1 MKSRFTT
8 RTIVEAGM
16 MIALT
21 ALLGR
26 VILFRAPFGGKV
38 TAGSMIP
45 LLLIAMLRGPVVGVV
60 VGAAYGIIN
69 FLIGGYPPV
78 SIIQWLLDYPLAYA
92 GLGVAGFFWL
102 PGIRNLI
109 EGKNHEPL
117 LRARAIDLIL
127 PLLVLVLSTLAFAL
141 ATGGFFAGVPF
152 VQALAAANL
161 VKSIEYGGLVAL
173 AFALVWNLSRRLSR
187 AAYFLPLAGAV
198 TGISFRLLCH
208 FLSGLLFFAHYAPEG
223 TPAWLYS
230 LTYNAQYMV
239 PEIIISG
246 FILVYLAPTVMR
258 VLRERA

>member
-26 VILFRAPFGGKV
+26 VILFRAPVGGKV

-45 LLLIAMLRGPVVGVV
+45 LLLIAMLRGPVVGVI

-78 SIIQWLLDYPLAYA
+78 SAIQWLLDYPLAYA
-92 GLGVAGFFWL
+92 SLGVAGFFWL
-102 PGIRNLI
+102 PGIRKFV
-109 EGKNHEPL
+109 EGKSEKPL
-117 LRARAIDLIL
+117 LRARAIDLVL
-127 PLLVLVLSTLAFAL
+127 PLLVLALSTLAFAL
-141 ATGGFFAGVPF
+141 GTGGLFAGVPLT
-152 VQALAAANL
+152 QALAAANL
-161 VKSIEYGGLVAL
+161 VKSIEYGGLIAL
-173 AFALVWNLSRRLSR
+173 VFALIWNLTRRLSR
-187 AAYFLPLAGAV
+187 AAYFLPLAGAIA
-198 TGISFRLLCH
+198 GISLRLLCH
-208 FLSGLLFFAHYAPEG
+208 FLSGVVFFGHYAPQG
-223 TPAWLYS
+223 TPSWLYS

-258 VLRERA
+258 FLRERS